1 MSLAD
6 QLKVLIV
13 DDTTTSRMLIRDGLQ
28 ELGIKNIS
36 FASDGEQALKHM
48 MTTPAHL
55 VISDF
60 NMPKLDGLQLLR
72 AIRQHGPTQ
81 KTPFIMLT
89 GKGDKDLL
97 QRAIQFGINNYLTK
111 PFTVPALKTALE
123 AVVGRLK

>member
-6 QLKVLIV
+6 KLKVLIV

-28 ELGIKNIS
+28 EIGIKNIS
-36 FASDGEQALKHM
+36 FASDGEQGLKHM
-48 MTTPAHL
+48 MTQPAHL

-60 NMPKLDGLQLLR
+60 NMPKLDGLGLLR

-89 GKGDKDLL
+89 GKGDKELL
-97 QRAIQFGINNYLTK
+97 QQAIKFGLNNYLTK
-111 PFTVPALKTALE
+111 PFTVPNLKTALE

>member
-6 QLKVLIV
+6 KLKVLIV

-48 MTTPAHL
+48 MATPAHL

-60 NMPKLDGLQLLR
+60 HMPKLDGLGLLQALR
-72 AIRQHGPTQ
+72 KNVPTQ

-89 GKGDKDLL
+89 GKGDKTLL
-97 QRAIQFGINNYLTK
+97 QKAIQFGLNNYLTK
-111 PFTVPALKTALE
+111 PFTDYFARAFRE
-123 AVVGRLK
+123 

>member
-13 DDTTTSRMLIRDGLQ
+13 DDTTTSRMLVRDGLQ

-48 MTTPAHL
+48 MSTPAHL

-60 NMPKLDGLQLLR
+60 NMPKLDGLGLLQ
-72 AIRQHGPTQ
+72 AIRKNGPTQ
-81 KTPFIMLT
+81 KIPFIMLT
-89 GKGDKDLL
+89 GKGDKTLL
-97 QRAIQFGINNYLTK
+97 QKAIQSGLNNYLTK
-111 PFTVPALKTALE
+111 PFTVPALKSALE
-123 AVVGRLK
+123 AVVGPLK

>member
-13 DDTTTSRMLIRDGLQ
+13 DDTTTSRMLIVDGLH
-28 ELGIKNIS
+28 ELGIKNI
-36 FASDGEQALKHM
+36 AQAADGEQALKHM

-60 NMPKLDGLQLLR
+60 NMPKLDGLGLLR
-72 AIRQHGPTQ
+72 ALRQNGPTQ

-89 GKGDKDLL
+89 GKGDKELL
-97 QRAIQFGINNYLTK
+97 QKAMQLGINNYIPK

>member
-13 DDTTTSRMLIRDGLQ
+13 DDTTTSRMLVRDGLQ
-28 ELGIKNIS
+28 EIGIKNIS
-36 FASDGEQALKHM
+36 FASDGEQGLKHV
-48 MTTPAHL
+48 MTQPTHL

-60 NMPKLDGLQLLR
+60 NMPKLDGLGLLR
-72 AIRQHGPTQ
+72 AIRQHAPTQ
-81 KTPFIMLT
+81 KMPFIMLT
-89 GKGDKDLL
+89 GKGDKEVV
-97 QRAIQFGINNYLTK
+97 QKAIQFGINNYLTK

>member
-1 MSLAD
+1 MSLAE

-28 ELGIKNIS
+28 EIGIKNIS
-36 FASDGEQALKHM
+36 FASDGEQGLKHVM
-48 MTTPAHL
+48 STQTHL

-60 NMPKLDGLQLLR
+60 NMPKLDGLGLLR
-72 AIRQHGPTQ
+72 AIRQNGPTQ

-89 GKGDKDLL
+89 GKGDKELV
-97 QRAIQFGINNYLTK
+97 QKAISFGINNYLTK

-123 AVVGRLK
+123 AVVGKLK

>member
-13 DDTTTSRMLIRDGLQ
+13 DDTTTSRMLVKDGLE
-28 ELGIKNIS
+28 ELGIKNI
-36 FASDGEQALKHM
+36 ALAADGEQGLKHVM
-48 MTTPAHL
+48 SQPTHI
-55 VISDF
+55 VISDY
-60 NMPKLDGLQLLR
+60 NMPKLDGLGLLR

-89 GKGDKDLL
+89 GKGDKELV
-97 QRAIQFGINNYLTK
+97 QKAIQFGINNYLTK

-123 AVVGRLK
+123 AVVGKLK